1 MKKVKVVIFT
11 VLIFFLITS
20 SAFAE
25 YYIVYVSRIDQDL
38 YKDANSG
45 VYIQTRY
52 FHRYCI
58 REKALL
64 SYEPFSF
71 NNKLIFDDGS
81 IAHVVKIFK

>member
-1 MKKVKVVIFT
+1 MKRYKIVIFIA
-11 VLIFFLITS
+11 VFLFTICP
-20 SAFAE
+20 AFAE
-25 YYIVYVSRIDQDL
+25 YYIVYVSRVDQDL
-38 YKDANSG
+38 YKDASSG
-45 VYIQTRY
+45 VYIQTQF

-81 IAHVVKIFK
+81 IAKVVKIFK